1 MNLSTKQKYS
11 YTCRKQNLVTGGK
24 GGEDKLGNC
33 DWYNTLLYI
42 KQITNKDLTVIELDS
57 MLFNGLYGKRIL
69 KRVIYVYV

>member
-42 KQITNKDLTVIELDS
+42 K
-57 MLFNGLYGKRIL
+57 
-69 KRVIYVYV
+69 